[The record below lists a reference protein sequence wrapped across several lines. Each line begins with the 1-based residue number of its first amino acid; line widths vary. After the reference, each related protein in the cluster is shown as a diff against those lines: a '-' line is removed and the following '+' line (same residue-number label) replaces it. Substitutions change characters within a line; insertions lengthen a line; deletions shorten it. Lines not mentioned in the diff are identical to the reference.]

1 MIRDATDGRDGL
13 MDCDFGTL
21 LRQFRRSA
29 GLTQEALAERSQISV
44 DAISALERRR
54 RKTPHRDTV
63 SLLAAGLE
71 LKSDQHQALVA
82 AAEHE
87 RPRGVTGPVAGSSS
101 PRQLPR
107 APAGFVGRSA
117 EIDALSSL
125 LSTAAGTSPVAVC
138 AVVSGMGGIGKTA
151 LAVQIA
157 HRVAGQFPDGQV
169 FVDMHG
175 QSLGGSLWPQD
186 AIAQVLRAF
195 GSTMDDD
202 GGDLAATA
210 ALYRS
215 RMAGRRALLV
225 LDDVRELDQLIPLLP
240 GDNGCAV
247 LATSREALSALAGI
261 CRVSLEPLS
270 SSEAL
275 QLLGSVAGIDRVQAE
290 PTAAQ
295 EVVERCGNLPLAVQI
310 AGARLASRPDWPIGY
325 AAAKLADRRMML
337 EQLQLSDVAV
347 RATFTDS
354 LERLAASSNPLNR
367 AAAAAFA
374 HIGLLDSADIS
385 VLVTSR
391 LLDVS
396 QQRAETILD
405 RLADLS
411 LLQPMG
417 PGRFR
422 LHDLLAAYAN
432 ERAAEITGTER
443 SAAITRVLMLYLA
456 MAWQL
461 RNETRHQVPGGLSK
475 DEATA
480 FLPEMDLV
488 CRLTML
494 DAELHNLPAI
504 ASRAADTPGVPP
516 RLVRRL
522 ALDLVTFYFTR
533 HHPSD
538 WKRVVGAALRTA
550 DSVGEQD
557 ENRDLEL
564 AWLHIDSGLAHFDNS
579 EHTAA
584 LELLRAGGT
593 EFRVFGHVLDWSGQA
608 EALEEL
614 GLLQVARGANTEGM
628 AKLHAG
634 LELACTEG
642 DRRREAS
649 IRAELGSA
657 LEDLGLHTRSAEHQ
671 RIAIEILDELDE
683 AVPTGQ

>member
-240 GDNGCAV
+240 GTTAAPCSPPRGRHCRRWPESVAFRWSRCPV
-247 LATSREALSALAGI
+247 LKLSSCWVRLPASTEFRRNRSRHKRWSSVAEI
-261 CRVSLEPLS
+261 CR
-270 SSEAL
+270 
-275 QLLGSVAGIDRVQAE
+275 
-290 PTAAQ
+290 
-295 EVVERCGNLPLAVQI
+295 LPC
-310 AGARLASRPDWPIGY
+310 RLPAPDWPAAPIG
-325 AAAKLADRRMML
+325 
-337 EQLQLSDVAV
+337 
-347 RATFTDS
+347 
-354 LERLAASSNPLNR
+354 
-367 AAAAAFA
+367 
-374 HIGLLDSADIS
+374 
-385 VLVTSR
+385 
-391 LLDVS
+391 
-396 QQRAETILD
+396 
-405 RLADLS
+405 
-411 LLQPMG
+411 
-417 PGRFR
+417 
-422 LHDLLAAYAN
+422 
-432 ERAAEITGTER
+432 R
-443 SAAITRVLMLYLA
+443 SAM
-456 MAWQL
+456 
-461 RNETRHQVPGGLSK
+461 P
-475 DEATA
+475 
-480 FLPEMDLV
+480 LPS
-488 CRLTML
+488 
-494 DAELHNLPAI
+494 LP
-504 ASRAADTPGVPP
+504 TV
-516 RLVRRL
+516 
-522 ALDLVTFYFTR
+522 
-533 HHPSD
+533 
-538 WKRVVGAALRTA
+538 
-550 DSVGEQD
+550 E
-557 ENRDLEL
+557 
-564 AWLHIDSGLAHFDNS
+564 
-579 EHTAA
+579 
-584 LELLRAGGT
+584 
-593 EFRVFGHVLDWSGQA
+593 
-608 EALEEL
+608 
-614 GLLQVARGANTEGM
+614 
-628 AKLHAG
+628 
-634 LELACTEG
+634 
-642 DRRREAS
+642 
-649 IRAELGSA
+649 
-657 LEDLGLHTRSAEHQ
+657 
-671 RIAIEILDELDE
+671 
-683 AVPTGQ
+683 